1 MDSAL
6 KEQVGNAMLRF
17 RKAVMRFHAGA
28 GVQPGEMFILQRIAK
43 KASDCTHSVYV
54 SDLHNNIFT
63 KPAISQF
70 LNALENKGYVRREI
84 DRSDRRK
91 ITVSLT
97 DEGRGILDESRE
109 KTDRLLEKVILRFGE
124 EKTREFLG
132 LLARMTDSMEEVR
145 GEEERRAQ
153 SEGEDTVD

>member
-1 MDSAL
+1 
-6 KEQVGNAMLRF
+6 
-17 RKAVMRFHAGA
+17 
-28 GVQPGEMFILQRIAK
+28 
-43 KASDCTHSVYV
+43 V